1 MKTKFEKLIEY
12 IVNDEDTK
20 ARALF
25 HKIVVEKSR
34 SIYESIMDEEVHG
47 DQVDDLV
54 DEVGYDEGGEDG
66 DDFEDDA
73 DALDTDEED
82 FDAGEDEGD
91 DKMMSIDSKLDELLA
106 KFDEIMGDEEGA
118 DEYADDEE
126 EFGAS
131 GVSGRSGA
139 SGEFGADE
147 DEFADDDF
155 DGEQEVHEDVLNQ
168 SGKSGKSGSAKS
180 GKSGN
185 PFPFNQSGKSGSAK
199 SGKSG
204 SEMMREYVDRIGD
217 IYGGE
222 GDASEGLAV
231 GAAGKKTP
239 INTKSGS
246 VGPGANFGGKV
257 VKTDTKQ
264 QNQDGKTPTKA
275 SNEYNKGQGQ
285 LKSGN
290 VNVPGGKAAGK
301 PKATGV
307 EYSKERPSE
316 GTPVGTGKKVAI
328 NKKSEIGGKVR

>member
-54 DEVGYDEGGEDG
+54 DEVGYDEVGEDG
-66 DDFEDDA
+66 DDFEDGADKLDA
-73 DALDTDEED
+73 PEED
-82 FDAGEDEGD
+82 FDAGDDAGD
-91 DKMMSIDSKLDELLA
+91 DKIMSIDSKLDELLA
-106 KFDEIMGDEEGA
+106 KFDEIMGDDVAA
-118 DEYADDEE
+118 DEEDFDADESEDDAEDED
-126 EFGAS
+126 FGAS
-131 GVSGRSGA
+131 GRSGDA
-139 SGEFGADE
+139 DDEFGAD
-147 DEFADDDF
+147 DDF
-155 DGEQEVHEDVLNQ
+155 GDDEEVREDVLNQ
-168 SGKSGKSGSAKS
+168 SGKSGKSGK
-180 GKSGN
+180 
-185 PFPFNQSGKSGSAK
+185 PFPFNQSGTSGASGSAK

-204 SEMMREYVDRIGD
+204 KSGTEMMREYVDRIGE

-222 GDASEGLAV
+222 GDTSEGLAV
-231 GAAGKKTP
+231 GSAGKKTP
-239 INTKSGS
+239 VNTKSGS

-257 VKTDTKQ
+257 VKTDGKQ

-316 GTPVGTGKKVAI
+316 GTPVGAGKKVAI